1 MTILGK
7 IMKAMP
13 EDLKLNEYVTWNA
26 SGGVARGKIVDI
38 RKDGEVSSSI
48 SDYTLTGTEDD
59 PVYVIKLVQKDQE
72 GNDVLTEQTVIHRA
86 DALRVIPDPIKSIK
100 TYLSDSI
107 KVSSNG
113 RVSGYLVRFGS
124 PEDTDLEKD
133 YFTKSTDFGVD
144 LSNGKKAGIGLYYNH
159 GMDKSI
165 KTNKIGYAEIKMD
178 DIGIWLQGQLEMA
191 DDYQKMIYE
200 MAKKGKLGLSSG
212 AASHM
217 VERERMGK
225 SYEIKRWPVA
235 EASLTPTP
243 AEFRNMVEAKRYYNE
258 AGEYVDLTEEEK
270 LMLSKKSEEDYEENE
285 SVDDM
290 VEGLEMIGATPEE
303 ISMTIFDGIEEDLIS
318 DSMHCLYKRMLEG
331 VLGVYETSGD
341 SATVNAILQEFHNRS
356 LDLVSKLGMSSA
368 ETMMMEMENMKS
380 LVSKQ
385 PTNIKEVERSLRDAL
400 DLSRS
405 KAKTLAKMVWENLRD
420 VEIPSEP
427 EIKTKQ
433 IDVDKEN
440 MRQDLLKK
448 ALKYRL

>member
-1 MTILGK
+1 
-7 IMKAMP
+7 
-13 EDLKLNEYVTWNA
+13 
-26 SGGVARGKIVDI
+26 
-38 RKDGEVSSSI
+38 
-48 SDYTLTGTEDD
+48 
-59 PVYVIKLVQKDQE
+59 
-72 GNDVLTEQTVIHRA
+72 
-86 DALRVIPDPIKSIK
+86 
-100 TYLSDSI
+100 
-107 KVSSNG
+107 
-113 RVSGYLVRFGS
+113 
-124 PEDTDLEKD
+124 
-133 YFTKSTDFGVD
+133 
-144 LSNGKKAGIGLYYNH
+144 
-159 GMDKSI
+159 
-165 KTNKIGYAEIKMD
+165 
-178 DIGIWLQGQLEMA
+178 
-191 DDYQKMIYE
+191 
-200 MAKKGKLGLSSG
+200 
-212 AASHM
+212 
-217 VERERMGK
+217 
-225 SYEIKRWPVA
+225 VA

-270 LMLSKKSEEDYEENE
+270 LMLSKKSEDDYEESE

-341 SATVNAILQEFHNRS
+341 AATVNAILQEFHNRS